1 MMRSILM
8 GAVAG
13 ARAMTPLAAL
23 AATRSGA
30 AGRGTVLSAGSVLL
44 AAGELVGDKQ
54 KDAPD
59 RVVPAGIAGRL
70 VSGAVAGAACA
81 PRGDRVA
88 GAMLGAA
95 AAVAASHLT
104 FRLRRAA
111 MRRWGSTVSGLAED
125 ALAVGTAVLLA
136 RRRPA

>member
-23 AATRSGA
+23 AATRGGGRAPVVSGGA
-30 AGRGTVLSAGSVLL
+30 LLL

-54 KDAPD
+54 RDAPD
-59 RVVPAGIAGRL
+59 RTVPAGIVGRL
-70 VSGAVAGAACA
+70 VSGAIAGATCA
-81 PRGDRVA
+81 RRDDRVA
-88 GAMLGAA
+88 GALVGAA

-104 FRLRRAA
+104 FRLRQAA
-111 MRRWGSTVSGLAED
+111 TRRWGQTASGLIED
-125 ALAVGTAVLLA
+125 GLAVASALALA
-136 RRRPA
+136 RG

>member
-23 AATRSGA
+23 AAARGGGRAPVVSGGA
-30 AGRGTVLSAGSVLL
+30 LLL

-54 KDAPD
+54 RDAPD
-59 RVVPAGIAGRL
+59 RTVPAGIVGRL
-70 VSGAVAGAACA
+70 VSGAIAGAACA
-81 PRGDRVA
+81 RRDDRVA
-88 GAMLGAA
+88 GALVGAA

-104 FRLRRAA
+104 FRLRQAA
-111 MRRWGSTVSGLAED
+111 TRRWGQTASGLIED
-125 ALAVGTAVLLA
+125 GLAVASALALA
-136 RRRPA
+136 RG